1 MYENCLKGK
10 VFEYP
15 IYIDIESNIPNTNYN
30 EAARGFCDYIESV
43 GGYAGIYCNLAT
55 ANSLLNYNE
64 LSKDYDFWLAYW
76 GSLMPNRNKYG
87 NYGIWQ
93 FGGNTNL
100 IRSNIIGGLVCDQD
114 YAYKDYPEIMV
125 NKNLNNFTEK
135 QQNVLT
141 YLDKLP
147 DLVISF
153 DYQTNAIFLNKISTL
168 NTPIICI
175 TDLLNTNIITKQM
188 YYLLINNKSLYINII
203 LIYIFFNSIK
213 NNKKTLGIQFM

>member
-1 MYENCLKGK
+1 MQNNNNTLFLNNFNILNNKYFLILCLNIKKRTNQNYISNTLFLGYKYNYLILNINILIKTLKQILILIENITLNNG
-10 VFEYP
+10 
-15 IYIDIESNIPNTNYN
+15 NILFLYT
-30 EAARGFCDYIESV
+30 
-43 GGYAGIYCNLAT
+43 
-55 ANSLLNYNE
+55 
-64 LSKDYDFWLAYW
+64 
-76 GSLMPNRNKYG
+76 RNKII
-87 NYGIWQ
+87 NYLLQKNSI
-93 FGGNTNL
+93 
-100 IRSNIIGGLVCDQD
+100 
-114 YAYKDYPEIMV
+114 YKSTFY
-125 NKNLNNFTEK
+125 LNNFTEK

>member
-1 MYENCLKGK
+1 MQNNNNNTSFLNNFNILNNKYFLILCLNIKKRTNQNYISNTLFLGYKYNYLILNINILIKTLKQILILIENITLNNG
-10 VFEYP
+10 
-15 IYIDIESNIPNTNYN
+15 NILFLYT
-30 EAARGFCDYIESV
+30 
-43 GGYAGIYCNLAT
+43 
-55 ANSLLNYNE
+55 
-64 LSKDYDFWLAYW
+64 
-76 GSLMPNRNKYG
+76 RNKII
-87 NYGIWQ
+87 NYLLQKNSI
-93 FGGNTNL
+93 
-100 IRSNIIGGLVCDQD
+100 
-114 YAYKDYPEIMV
+114 YKSTFY
-125 NKNLNNFTEK
+125 LNNFTEK

>member
-1 MYENCLKGK
+1 MQNNNNTSFLNNFNILNNKYFLILCLNIKKRTNQNYISNTLFLGYKYNYLILNINILIKTLKQILILIENITLNNG
-10 VFEYP
+10 
-15 IYIDIESNIPNTNYN
+15 NILFLYT
-30 EAARGFCDYIESV
+30 
-43 GGYAGIYCNLAT
+43 
-55 ANSLLNYNE
+55 
-64 LSKDYDFWLAYW
+64 
-76 GSLMPNRNKYG
+76 RNKII
-87 NYGIWQ
+87 NYLLQKNSI
-93 FGGNTNL
+93 
-100 IRSNIIGGLVCDQD
+100 
-114 YAYKDYPEIMV
+114 YKSTFY
-125 NKNLNNFTEK
+125 LNNFTEK

>member
-1 MYENCLKGK
+1 MQNNNTSFLANFNILSNKYFFVLCLNIKKRTNQNYISNTLFLGYKYNYLILNINILIKTLKQILILIENITLNNG
-10 VFEYP
+10 
-15 IYIDIESNIPNTNYN
+15 NILFLYT
-30 EAARGFCDYIESV
+30 
-43 GGYAGIYCNLAT
+43 
-55 ANSLLNYNE
+55 
-64 LSKDYDFWLAYW
+64 
-76 GSLMPNRNKYG
+76 RNKII
-87 NYGIWQ
+87 NYLLQKNSI
-93 FGGNTNL
+93 
-100 IRSNIIGGLVCDQD
+100 
-114 YAYKDYPEIMV
+114 YKSTFY
-125 NKNLNNFTEK
+125 LNNFTEK

>member
-1 MYENCLKGK
+1 MQNNNNISFLTNFNILNNKYFFILCLNIKKRTNQNYISNTLFLGYKYNYLILNINILIKTLKQILILIENITLNNG
-10 VFEYP
+10 
-15 IYIDIESNIPNTNYN
+15 NILFLYT
-30 EAARGFCDYIESV
+30 
-43 GGYAGIYCNLAT
+43 
-55 ANSLLNYNE
+55 
-64 LSKDYDFWLAYW
+64 
-76 GSLMPNRNKYG
+76 RNKII
-87 NYGIWQ
+87 NYLLQKNSI
-93 FGGNTNL
+93 
-100 IRSNIIGGLVCDQD
+100 
-114 YAYKDYPEIMV
+114 YKSTFY
-125 NKNLNNFTEK
+125 LNNFTEK